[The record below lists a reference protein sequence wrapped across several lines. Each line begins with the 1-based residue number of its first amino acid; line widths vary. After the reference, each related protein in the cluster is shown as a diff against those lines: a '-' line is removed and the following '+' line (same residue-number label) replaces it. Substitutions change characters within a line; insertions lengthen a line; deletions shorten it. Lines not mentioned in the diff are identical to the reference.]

1 MYIPTKNALKQRTKH
16 QKKQK
21 LKERT
26 QGLEHVN
33 SNHSTHQSVIAQ
45 MNEELKKQNRKNRT
59 LSIEL
64 DEQKLMVRNLKN
76 ENLVLKTKLIEILEK
91 NKKI

>member
-1 MYIPTKNALKQRTKH
+1 VHIPSKATLKRREKR

-21 LKERT
+21 LKERS
-26 QGLEHVN
+26 QGLEHVS
-33 SNHSTHQSVIAQ
+33 SNHSIGQSVIAQ
-45 MNEELKKQNRKNRT
+45 MNEELKREVRKNRT

-64 DEQKLMVRNLKN
+64 DEQKLLVRNLKN

>member
-1 MYIPTKNALKQRTKH
+1 VYIPSKATLKRREKR

-21 LKERT
+21 LKERS

-33 SNHSTHQSVIAQ
+33 SNHSVHQSVIAQ
-45 MNEELKKQNRKNRT
+45 MNEELKREVRRNRT
-59 LSIEL
+59 LCIEL
-64 DEQKLMVRNLKN
+64 DEQKILVKNLKN
-76 ENLVLKTKLIEILEK
+76 ENIVLKTKLIEILEK

>member
-1 MYIPTKNALKQRTKH
+1 MYIPSKATLKRREKR

-21 LKERT
+21 LKERS
-26 QGLEHVN
+26 QGLEHIN
-33 SNHSTHQSVIAQ
+33 SNHSVHQSVIAQ
-45 MNEELKKQNRKNRT
+45 MNEELKKQNRRNKT

-64 DEQKLMVRNLKN
+64 NEQRLLVSNLKN

>member
-1 MYIPTKNALKQRTKH
+1 MHIPSKATLKRREKR

-33 SNHSTHQSVIAQ
+33 SNHSIGQSVIAQ
-45 MNEELKKQNRKNRT
+45 MNEELKKQNKKNRT

-64 DEQKLMVRNLKN
+64 DEQKLLVRNLKN